1 MTRNEQRHLRGY
13 PLETCYVRNSVKSFS
28 ADVAAAVAVVVV
40 VVGLKQQQQ
49 QSSFV

>member
-28 ADVAAAVAVVVV
+28 ADAVVVV
-40 VVGLKQQQQ
+40 VVVVGPKQQQQ

>member
-28 ADVAAAVAVVVV
+28 AAGVVVIVV